1 MVFRKF
7 THGFEKLESLEDCD
21 CAAKKSAREIADS
34 QPGTWNVWFYKPR
47 QTETAQDEGTQDQS
61 TEERP
66 QLRIFPEF
74 DFTED
79 VLSGVEHNASIARF

>member
-7 THGFEKLESLEDCD
+7 TRGFEKIDNLEDCD
-21 CAAKKSAREIADS
+21 CAAKTSAREIADS
-34 QPGTWNVWFYKPR
+34 QPGVWNVWFYKPR
-47 QTETAQDEGTQDQS
+47 CQTEAVEDESSD
-61 TEERP
+61 ERP

-79 VLSGVEHNASIARF
+79 VLSSVQYNASVTRF